1 MSLQDFCFQLILVLF
16 KIIPLVKP
24 KSLKMFKQ
32 VNGNI
37 IRILNDSSYPS
48 QSYSIGG
55 PNIHF
60 GGEFKP
66 HIASQEIW
74 KFVIDGSTVQF

>member
-1 MSLQDFCFQLILVLF
+1 MIAKAVHFAH
-16 KIIPLVKP
+16 
-24 KSLKMFKQ
+24 
-32 VNGNI
+32 NGNI
-37 IRILNDSSYPS
+37 INDYLLNDYSYPI
-48 QSYSIGG
+48 QNYSIGG